1 MKGGINLDTN
11 SPLIEVEQNTS
22 DIYIFRCKPGSRGE
36 NSFHTDFRAKTVVI
50 IHQVIGGLGYQYRN
64 AVLSIRSIVLTG
76 SDCMKLGKIQIHSWG
91 M

>member
-1 MKGGINLDTN
+1 MDTN

-22 DIYIFRCKPGSRGE
+22 DIYIPLQAWFEGG

>member
-1 MKGGINLDTN
+1 MDTN

-22 DIYIFRCKPGSRGE
+22 DIYIPLQAWFEGRKFLSHR
-36 NSFHTDFRAKTVVI
+36 FWAKTVVI